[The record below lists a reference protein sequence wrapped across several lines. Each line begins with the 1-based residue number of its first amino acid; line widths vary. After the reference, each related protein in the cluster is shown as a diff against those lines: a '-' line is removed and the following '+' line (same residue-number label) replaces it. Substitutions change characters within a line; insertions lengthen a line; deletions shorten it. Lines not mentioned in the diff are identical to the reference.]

1 MARPR
6 NPLWDI
12 PWKDFSLIT
21 WQTVCCRN
29 GRQYGS
35 SWNGLIL
42 RACSGLRLVVSGQH
56 GRGRGRGCTTIRG
69 GDVGRPGGTCS
80 GESMHLV
87 NKQSAPWNQFTLFP
101 ISPCLSRSKFESKES
116 LRKEGASFP
125 SSISMIRDKFCQSQN
140 FHLYI
145 YIYICYMLY
154 IWLSYILYIIYMI
167 YIYTFKCF
175 GFWYLKRNF
184 VCLFFLENLKHV
196 LDRGILLLARCH
208 GFISREIV
216 RIRRS

>member
-87 NKQSAPWNQFTLFP
+87 NKPRHGTSL
-101 ISPCLSRSKFESKES
+101 PCFRYLLVFRARNLNRGNS

-154 IWLSYILYIIYMI
+154 IWLSYILYILYIWFI
-167 YIYTFKCF
+167 YIYSS
-175 GFWYLKRNF
+175 
-184 VCLFFLENLKHV
+184 V
-196 LDRGILLLARCH
+196 LGSDIW
-208 GFISREIV
+208 REISFAFFFW
-216 RIRRS
+216 RI